1 MEGWVDADAFTM
13 VHLCQRGA
21 PERPKEKEKS
31 SCGHEHVVIVIILY
45 LAAAR
50 MVADTI
56 MRVKQSQVI
65 MTSQS
70 GSFVWLEPELEGVA
84 EIDSVSD

>member
-1 MEGWVDADAFTM
+1 MEGWVDADALTM

-21 PERPKEKEKS
+21 SERPKEKEKS

-65 MTSQS
+65 MTSQG
-70 GSFVWLEPELEGVA
+70 GSFVWLEPEPEGVA